1 MKRKKEF
8 KELFGNLANFQ
19 IFSQCTFKQKLKNK
33 ILMYTMENSF
43 DLHMVQQ
50 LVTLAH
56 KHLFEK
62 NISIFDRM
70 YMPFAKVS
78 TNSCEMN

>member
-1 MKRKKEF
+1 
-8 KELFGNLANFQ
+8 
-19 IFSQCTFKQKLKNK
+19 
-33 ILMYTMENSF
+33 MYTMENSF

-56 KHLFEK
+56 KHLFGK

-78 TNSCEMN
+78 TNSCERN